1 MKDQEMPEG
10 VQGLKHKS
18 EESFVTST
26 QVANEKKV
34 FSKEEFE
41 LRSNILAYE
50 DDDIDTKENTKHM
63 KDFEPRPN
71 ILTYNNDEDID
82 ATN

>member
-1 MKDQEMPEG
+1 M
-10 VQGLKHKS
+10 
-18 EESFVTST
+18 
-26 QVANEKKV
+26 